1 MELKLT
7 GRNALVT
14 GANGG
19 LGSHFAAT
27 LAAAGANVAIAAR
40 VVRVLVMAL
49 PLDCWTR

>member
-1 MELKLT
+1 MESTLA

-27 LAAAGANVAIAAR
+27 LESGRERRACRA
-40 VVRVLVMAL
+40 
-49 PLDCWTR
+49 PD